1 MTRRGRPSP
10 AERTVAEERLWSIMN
25 QLGWDR
31 DYGSGK
37 SDRGKVTEKVGE
49 S

>member
-25 QLGWDR
+25 QLDWDR
-31 DYGSGK
+31 DYGRQGV
-37 SDRGKVTEKVGE
+37 GKVIGEK
-49 S
+49 